1 MKLLF
6 LVAVCVVPALALANA
21 PAPVPSPG
29 PDATSPAP
37 AASPADSLG
46 PNTPLTPQALVRL
59 VAVRN
64 AAAVNAGLQQAV
76 SSRLFEAEQALYS
89 PRLLARV
96 RTDSVNRPRSTDEFT
111 QLTELINPGGPLLAR
126 YKTLDVGFQF
136 KLPSGALLDLSH
148 QLNDRKSNLFLPP
161 NSVEYAGTLSLVL
174 KQPLLRNAG
183 RSATEADLRI
193 AELDAQ
199 LDVQRF
205 SKEVLESAGE
215 GMNVF
220 WQLHRA
226 IEGLSLR
233 EVSMGSLRK
242 LSADVASRVD
252 AGFAPRTELLDMRIA
267 LSARETELVRAQRA
281 VLESQS
287 RMRGVLNLGADT
299 PAEASFVPQ
308 LPSVVAPI
316 TREEVSLRLEKARSS
331 WPVLQLALL
340 RRQQEGIRLQF
351 ARNQALPDLSLELG
365 FNHNSLRDRL
375 NQTWKDSFSN
385 KHPGWFAAISLDMPL
400 NNQRGDARL
409 AAQTVRVE
417 QADAEVQAADRS
429 LSNDLLT
436 RFQQLQ
442 STLSEA
448 RLQGEDVRAREALLV
463 ADQAQYQLGRARIR
477 QVLEREDDLNESRL
491 RLLDSEVR
499 VELARLALMLAD
511 GSLLDQY
518 GVDIQR

>member
-6 LVAVCVVPALALANA
+6 SIVACLAPALVQAGDPASGSGAAPSATVAVA
-21 PAPVPSPG
+21 G
-29 PDATSPAP
+29 
-37 AASPADSLG
+37 DSLG
-46 PNTPLTPQALVRL
+46 PNTPLSPQSLVRL

-76 SSRLFEAEQALYS
+76 SSNLLKAEQALYS
-89 PRLLARV
+89 PKLLARV
-96 RTDSVNRPRSTDEFT
+96 RTDSVNRPRSTDEYT
-111 QLTELINPGGPLLAR
+111 QLAEIINPSGPLIAR
-126 YKTLDVGFQF
+126 YKSLDVGLQF
-136 KLPSGALLDLSH
+136 KLPSGAALDLSH
-148 QLNDRKSNLFLPP
+148 QLNDRKSNLFLTP
-161 NSVEYAGTLSLVL
+161 NSVEYTGTLSLVL

-183 RSATEADLRI
+183 RAATEADLRI

-226 IEGLSLR
+226 IQGLSLR
-233 EVSMGSLRK
+233 EISMGSLRK

-252 AGFAPRTELLDMRIA
+252 AGFAPRTELLDMQIA

-281 VLESQS
+281 VLEAQS
-287 RMRGVLNLGADT
+287 RMRGVLNLGADLAT
-299 PAEASFVPQ
+299 EASFIPQVP
-308 LPSVVAPI
+308 PGEAPI
-316 TREEVSLRLEKARSS
+316 SRDDLGTRLEKARAS

-340 RRQQEGIRLQF
+340 RRQQEGVRLQF
-351 ARNQALPDLSLELG
+351 ARNQALPDLSLEIG
-365 FNHNSLRDRL
+365 FNHNSLRDQL
-375 NQTWKDSFSN
+375 NAAWKDSFSN
-385 KHPGWFAAISLDMPL
+385 KNPGWFAAISLDMPL
-400 NNQRGDARL
+400 SNQRGDARL
-409 AAQTVRVE
+409 AAQTVRLE
-417 QADAEVQAADRS
+417 QAEAEVQAADRS

-436 RFQQLQ
+436 RIQQLQ

-448 RLQGEDVRAREALLV
+448 RLQALDVRAREALLV
-463 ADQAQYQLGRARIR
+463 ADQARYQLGRARIR

-491 RLLDSEVR
+491 RLLDSDVR

-511 GSLLDQY
+511 GSLLGHY
-518 GVDIQR
+518 GVDIQH

>member
-6 LVAVCVVPALALANA
+6 SVVACLAPALVQAGDPASGSGAA
-21 PAPVPSPG
+21 PS
-29 PDATSPAP
+29 
-37 AASPADSLG
+37 AAVAAAEDSLG
-46 PNTPLTPQALVRL
+46 PNTPLSPQALVRL

-76 SSRLFEAEQALYS
+76 SANLLQAEQALYS
-89 PRLLARV
+89 PKLLARV
-96 RTDSVNRPRSTDEFT
+96 RTDSVNRPRSDDEYSL
-111 QLTELINPGGPLLAR
+111 LTPNGPLVAR
-126 YKTLDVGFQF
+126 YKSLDVGLQF
-136 KLPSGALLDLSH
+136 KLPSGAALDLSH
-148 QLNDRKSNLFLPP
+148 QLNDRQSSTFQPP
-161 NSVEYAGTLSLVL
+161 NSVEYSGTLSLVL

-183 RSATEADLRI
+183 RAATEADLRI
-193 AELDAQ
+193 AELDQQ

-205 SKEVLESAGE
+205 SKSVLESAGE

-226 IEGLSLR
+226 IQGLSLR

-242 LSADVASRVD
+242 LQADVASRVD
-252 AGFAPRTELLDMRIA
+252 AGFAPRTELLDMQIA

-281 VLESQS
+281 VLEAQS

-299 PAEASFVPQ
+299 ATEASFMPQVP
-308 LPSVVAPI
+308 PGEAPI
-316 TREEVSLRLEKARSS
+316 SRDELGARLEKARAS

-340 RRQQEGIRLQF
+340 RRQQEGVRLQF
-351 ARNQALPDLSLELG
+351 ARNQALPDLSLEVG
-365 FNHNSLRDRL
+365 FNHNSLRDQL
-375 NQTWKDSFSN
+375 NAAWKDSISN
-385 KHPGWFAAISLDMPL
+385 KNPGWFAAISLDMPL
-400 NNQRGDARL
+400 SNQRADARL
-409 AAQTVRVE
+409 AAQTVRLE

-436 RFQQLQ
+436 RIQQLQ

-448 RLQGEDVRAREALLV
+448 RLQAQDVRAREALLV

-491 RLLDSEVR
+491 RLLDSDVR

-511 GSLLDQY
+511 GSLLSHY
-518 GVDIQR
+518 GVDIQH